1 MRQERPVLEAPPPP
15 PKADGD
21 GDGRWRY
28 GEPPRVDRVALVRF
42 GMILFIVVEAMTF
55 AGLITAFLSIK
66 SSLQPW
72 PPVGQPRYPV
82 EATAINTALLLA
94 SGLTMFFFRRS
105 WRRNDGAF
113 GRLTLLL
120 VATTCLGALFVAL
133 QGVEWARLINFGLTV
148 TSSVYGSIFY
158 VLIGFH
164 GVHVLSAVSWLGIT
178 SGLAVAKRFPQGML
192 SLEAVGIFW
201 YFVVL
206 VWPVLYG
213 VVYF

>member
-1 MRQERPVLEAPPPP
+1 MRQAEPVTEIPPPP
-15 PKADGD
+15 IRDGD
-21 GDGRWRY
+21 SNGHWRDG
-28 GEPPRVDRVALVRF
+28 GVPGVDRIALVRF
-42 GMILFIVVEAMTF
+42 GMILFIIVEAMTF

-66 SSLQPW
+66 SSLEPW

-82 EATAINTALLLA
+82 ETTAINTALLLA
-94 SGLTMFFFRRS
+94 SGLAMLLFRRS
-105 WRRNDGAF
+105 WRRSGKSF

-120 VATTCLGALFVAL
+120 LVTAVLGALFLVL
-133 QGVEWARLINFGLTV
+133 QGVEWARLISYGLTV

-164 GVHVLSAVSWLGIT
+164 GVHVLGAVSWLGIT
-178 SGLAVAKRFPQGML
+178 CGRAVAKKFPQGML